1 MQYYVLS
8 TGDPWQRIREGACM
22 TRTLDVRRSVVVV
35 RRRRRC
41 RRSSFVVRNFPTS
54 GVVAWSLG

>member
-1 MQYYVLS
+1 
-8 TGDPWQRIREGACM
+8 M
-22 TRTLDVRRSVVVV
+22 TRTLDVRRSSFVVRRSVVVV